1 MKKAHFRL
9 LACLLGVVMLF
20 VAVCGCGPNEGT
32 STDGSDIGE
41 SSDVSDVSQ
50 PDASTT
56 IGGDTPASGTT
67 GSTGGVTTGKPTTG
81 TPTAGKT
88 TKPSTGSGI
97 ADLVSNGSKDIPS
110 QTYAYVKDPSVGI
123 ALEKKTDSV
132 TLRAG
137 GQKVTFAKNGKGEY
151 ILTTYVIKGGKWV
164 AFFDGVEALI
174 QGDKFDGHPTGYTVV
189 ADTAN
194 YKAVKLT
201 GKQSGVG
208 CDFDILV
215 EVFDGNPL
223 VHFTVTN
230 HLTNTITLAEDE
242 PRFML
247 WRKGIDNGRVSIH
260 QEVPTYQDA
269 SAIGWSAFPASY
281 LYTDGMASAVYF
293 DMAPMT
299 WYSDAGIQ
307 RFRDSKV
314 RTVAENGKTGV
325 GLDIIGSSQ
334 GKRIAKGDMVVSFYL
349 YAEGDVSKPTKLQ
362 ALDAEVEAFAYCLD
376 NDTEEHV
383 NYLDDTVSYEFYAKK
398 IIQGMLAEN
407 VSFRWENKSWNDG
420 ELFPENTVSRIV
432 QRSGYVKN
440 TNVSGNNDGTLSG
453 DWNCNNNTLIPW
465 ALIERLHPNAAQNA
479 MIVEQADGLMA
490 YFDEIAC
497 LYRSF
502 PGAYFGQGLEFTFQ
516 NYFMNHDALWVS
528 DFLPTDVFNPAL
540 GGKFLQAADTMI
552 QLAHNVGYVMPQLI
566 DVAKLGVAN
575 SIDEKHLGGVREVW
589 SGGFYA
595 YNMMLAYRVSGNV
608 KYLNEAKT
616 MLTKLFDGSISF
628 YVNIKKEKLY
638 TDPYEFPVNEVS
650 SAPWGIAAAQWIYRL
665 TGDKTYL
672 TYSDN
677 LRNVTLRMMKW
688 YESCLNNVPMDQ
700 SLGGIAFFSAFATVD
715 TTCPWETIQSYLP
728 MLMEL
733 KNTDAAPSQV
743 MLKAF
748 NLFRINSFGLSGA
761 SWDPAVIT
769 SAKHYQNSVTA
780 YYMPED
786 YYSFEQQTKPG
797 QNGANNYMSNALLY
811 AYLMYEAYATAD
823 NGDMMV
829 VNTDICD
836 DGMEMADGVRR
847 NFTVFNPTYKAASF
861 KIKFKDLKSDKNY
874 TLTLRDSAGKKTT
887 KTLTGK
893 SLMAG
898 YAVTLGAMDYLQL
911 TVELADKVALTN
923 FENAK
928 AARYDLMEAY
938 YNLQNDYYAS
948 GSVSKALSDKKAVYS
963 AALELFEN
971 GKYTDCSK
979 KLKDAKLCQ

>member
-1 MKKAHFRL
+1 MAKTWIRL
-9 LACLLGVVMLF
+9 FACLLSVVLLF
-20 VAVCGCGPNEGT
+20 TVACGCR
-32 STDGSDIGE
+32 SGE
-41 SSDVSDVSQ
+41 ENSAGDNSSDVTDSTGE
-50 PDASTT
+50 PDGPNNSGDSATTDTTGENTT
-56 IGGDTPASGTT
+56 IGGTVGTEATKPSGG
-67 GSTGGVTTGKPTTG
+67 GSVG
-81 TPTAGKT
+81 T

-110 QTYAYVKDPSVGI
+110 QTYAYVKNPGVGI
-123 ALEKKTDSV
+123 AMEKKADSI

-151 ILTTYVIKGGKWV
+151 ILTTYVVKGGKWV
-164 AFFDGVEALI
+164 AFFDGAEALI

-247 WRKGIDNGRVSIH
+247 WRKGVDNNRVSIN
-260 QEVPTYQDA
+260 QETPTYQDA
-269 SAIGWSAFPASY
+269 SASGWSAFPASY
-281 LYTDGMASAVYF
+281 LYTDGMASALYF

-299 WYSDAGIQ
+299 WYSDNGIR

-334 GKRIAKGDMVVSFYL
+334 GKRIAKGDMVISFYL
-349 YAEGDVSKPTKLQ
+349 YGEGDVAKPTKLQ

-376 NDTEEHV
+376 NDTNKHT
-383 NYLDDTVSYEFYAKK
+383 NYLDGTLSYEFYAKK
-398 IIQGMLAEN
+398 IIEGMMAEN
-407 VSFRWENKSWNDG
+407 VSFKWENKSWNG
-420 ELFPENTVSRIV
+420 GKLFPELSVKRIV

-440 TNVSGNNDGTLSG
+440 TNMHGNNAGDLSG
-453 DWNCNNNTLIPW
+453 DWNCNNNTLVPW
-465 ALIERLHPNAAQNA
+465 TLIERLHPNAKQNA
-479 MIVEQADGLMA
+479 MIKEQATGLLA
-490 YFDEIAC
+490 YFDDIAC

-502 PGAYFGQGLEFTFQ
+502 PGAYFGQGKEFTFQ
-516 NYFMNHDALWVS
+516 NYFMNQGPLWVS
-528 DFLPTDVFNPAL
+528 DFLPADSFNPAL

-566 DVAKLGVAN
+566 DVARLGVAE
-575 SIDEKHLGGVREVW
+575 SIDEPHLGGTREVW

-595 YNMMLAYRVSGNV
+595 YNMMLAYRVSGEQ

-616 MLTKLFDGSISF
+616 MLTKLFDGKLSF
-628 YVNIKKEKLY
+628 YVNSKKEKLY

-650 SAPWGIAAAQWIYRL
+650 SAPWGIAAAQWIYRI

-677 LRNVTLRMMKW
+677 LRNLTLRMMKW
-688 YESCLNNVPMDQ
+688 YESNLSSVPMDQ
-700 SLGGIAFFSAFATVD
+700 SLGGISFFAAFPTTD

-733 KNTDAAPSQV
+733 KNTDVAPSQV

-748 NLFRINSFGLSGA
+748 NLFRINSFGFSGA
-761 SWDPAVIT
+761 SWDPSVIT
-769 SAKHYQNSVTA
+769 SAKHYQSSVTA

-786 YYSFEQQTKPG
+786 YYSFEVQTKPG
-797 QNGANNYMSNALLY
+797 QNGANNYMSNALMY
-811 AYLMYEAYATAD
+811 AYLMYDAYAASS
-823 NGDMMV
+823 NEDMMV

-836 DGMEMADGVRR
+836 DGMEMADGVCR
-847 NFTVFNPTYKAASF
+847 NFTVFNPTYKSATF
-861 KIKFKDLKSDKNY
+861 KIQFKDLKSGSNY
-874 TLTLRDSAGKKTT
+874 TLTVQEANGKKTT

-893 SLMAG
+893 ALMAG
-898 YAVTLGAMDYLQL
+898 YSVTLGAMDYLQL
-911 TVELADKVALTN
+911 KVELADKAAVTN

-928 AARYDLMEAY
+928 AARYDLMQAY
-938 YNLQNDYYAS
+938 AKLQNSYFDA
-948 GSVSKALSDKKAVYS
+948 GSVTSALQAKKDIYS
-963 AALELFEN
+963 AALKLFNE

-979 KLKDAKLCQ
+979 KLADAGLC